1 VFQEPSGA
9 PGLQVYLPRSAIDV
23 SPTSQVPLP
32 VPGTSR
38 LEAEDT
44 WAWYDAPVPPP
55 GGFLVN
61 VGLAMELWS
70 SGAYKATLHRVIF
83 PDEGALG
90 DRDTL
95 AFFVQPDDD
104 VVGGCCPFVHFHS
117 APDRQR
123 RRWPCVGGGDAS
135 RASLSCRSLMLCT
148 GSAPGASRRY
158 RRYLAEGHHVGR
170 AVRLEAPGEH
180 EQVQEGDDGYA
191 EHPRVTRL

>member
-9 PGLQVYLPRSAIDV
+9 PGLQVYLPRSAIDT
-23 SPTSQVPLP
+23 SPTSQAPLP

-38 LEAEDT
+38 VEAHDTDDIDHTDHT

-83 PDEGALG
+83 PNDGALG

-104 VVGGCCPFVHFHS
+104 VVGNCGCGCPFRTGPPKSVS
-117 APDRQR
+117 AML
-123 RRWPCVGGGDAS
+123 GGAS
-135 RASLSCRSLMLCT
+135 RAW
-148 GSAPGASRRY
+148 
-158 RRYLAEGHHVGR
+158 
-170 AVRLEAPGEH
+170 
-180 EQVQEGDDGYA
+180 
-191 EHPRVTRL
+191 

>member
-1 VFQEPSGA
+1 MTLRESSPSIGLTRHSGLRCRSNLTIAVFQEPSGA

-23 SPTSQVPLP
+23 SPTSHVPLP

-38 LEAEDT
+38 VEADDT

-104 VVGGCCPFVHFHS
+104 VVGGHSCPFRSGPPRGVGHCGGRDHKS
-117 APDRQR
+117 CMVVKDGR
-123 RRWPCVGGGDAS
+123 R
-135 RASLSCRSLMLCT
+135 
-148 GSAPGASRRY
+148 
-158 RRYLAEGHHVGR
+158 
-170 AVRLEAPGEH
+170 
-180 EQVQEGDDGYA
+180 
-191 EHPRVTRL
+191 